1 MSLFRTTAAWVE
13 SELHRGGRRLSTAE
27 IEGLRRLKSIVVAVT
42 NEDTDSASELID
54 KLLEHGI
61 RIEQERY

>member
-1 MSLFRTTAAWVE
+1 VE